1 MPSSLSCSAT
11 KLFTGLYLGCLFFAL
26 GCNDHAE
33 FDGSAYLAEN
43 TSDAEAEAESVAKDP
58 DSTAASSD
66 APSVPAKPADAA
78 EVEDAKP
85 EPSAAPPTNIGP
97 APTQLEATE
106 AEIKRRS
113 DGTVAEVHLRKTP
126 ATDAMAE
133 EIGRFKKLVKLTI
146 NNSEMTEAGWA
157 QLSNL
162 GELQQFDLRGC
173 AVNNKQLTSAI
184 AGMPKLRALRLN
196 GKSGLTTVDDL
207 AMEALSKCT
216 ELKALALDHLWVG
229 VDGLKPLQACTK
241 LSELYLAATLVD
253 DEALE
258 VIAGFSALKK
268 LRIAQ
273 TSVSGD
279 GMQHLTKL
287 SLEDLDASE
296 CSVLNDDSLKI
307 VGSFRT
313 LKRLNLFKVPLSDL
327 GVDNLAGLTDLTW
340 MNLDQTGLTDEGMP
354 ALKSMTKMQFLH
366 LGSTGVSDLGL
377 EQLTAMQSLRN
388 LIVTR
393 TAVTEAGVA
402 DIKQAISGVE
412 VQLKYVES
420 E

>member
-1 MPSSLSCSAT
+1 MPSSLYCSVT
-11 KLFTGLYLGCLFFAL
+11 KLFTGLCLGCLFFGS

-43 TSDAEAEAESVAKDP
+43 TADAEAETESETEDP
-58 DSTAASSD
+58 DSAEASSD
-66 APSVPAKPADAA
+66 APPASAKSQDAI
-78 EVEDAKP
+78 EVENAKS
-85 EPSAAPPTNIGP
+85 EPPTAPLPNAGP
-97 APTQLEATE
+97 ASVQLEAAE

-113 DGTVAEVHLRKTP
+113 DGSVAEVHLRKTP

-133 EIGRFKKLVKLTI
+133 EIGRFDKLVKLTI
-146 NNSEMTEAGWA
+146 NNSEMTGAGWA

-173 AVNNKQLTSAI
+173 AVNNKQLTAAI
-184 AGMPKLRALRLN
+184 AGMPRLRALRLN

-229 VDGLKPLQACTK
+229 VDGLKSLQACTK

-258 VIAGFSALKK
+258 VIAGFPALKK

-273 TSVSGD
+273 TSVSGE

-307 VGSFRT
+307 VGSFTT

-327 GVDNLAGLTDLTW
+327 GVDNLAGLTALTW

-354 ALKSMTKMQFLH
+354 ALKGMTKMQFLH

-377 EQLTAMQSLRN
+377 EHLEAMQSLKN

-393 TAVTEAGVA
+393 TAVTETGVA
-402 DIKQAISGVE
+402 EIKKSISGVE
-412 VQLKYVES
+412 VQLKYIEG